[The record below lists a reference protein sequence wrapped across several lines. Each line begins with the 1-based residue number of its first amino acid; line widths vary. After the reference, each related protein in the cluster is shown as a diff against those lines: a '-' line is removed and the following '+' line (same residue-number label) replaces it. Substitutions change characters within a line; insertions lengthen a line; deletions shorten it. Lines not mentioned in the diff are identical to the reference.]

1 MNKRNSFIFLSAAL
15 SFYFRIFRFVSLIVH
30 LHLTTHCISSHS
42 LIALYNPAFAP
53 RLVKHADQLV
63 FFVTCLV

>member
-1 MNKRNSFIFLSAAL
+1 MNKRNSFNFLSSAL

-53 RLVKHADQLV
+53 LPR
-63 FFVTCLV
+63 